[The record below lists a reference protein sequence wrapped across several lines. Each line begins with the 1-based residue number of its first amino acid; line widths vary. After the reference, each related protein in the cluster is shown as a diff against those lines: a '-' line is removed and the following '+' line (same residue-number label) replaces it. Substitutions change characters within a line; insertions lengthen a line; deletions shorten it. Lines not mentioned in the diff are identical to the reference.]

1 MITKECFI
9 QEIEEALRCDPEFLS
24 PPAKEY
30 FESLKVEG
38 TTEAAPDFTEN
49 GAKILKWM
57 QKNEQLFNNIFK
69 AKDIGEGLFI
79 SPKSASGSMR
89 KLLKDGFTI
98 KTGTNPVCYSLTD
111 YGRGYEVPV
120 VDKE

>member
-24 PPAKEY
+24 APAKEY
-30 FESLKVEG
+30 FESLKAESNV
-38 TTEAAPDFTEN
+38 TTIE
-49 GAKILKWM
+49 
-57 QKNEQLFNNIFK
+57 FNNVFK

-79 SPKSASGSMR
+79 SPKSVSGSMR
-89 KLLKDGFTI
+89 KLLKDGFVSKI
-98 KTGTNPVCYSLTD
+98 GTNPVCYSLTD
-111 YGRGYEVPV
+111 YGSGYEVPV

>member
-24 PPAKEY
+24 APAKEY
-30 FESLKVEG
+30 FESLKAESNV
-38 TTEAAPDFTEN
+38 TTIEFTEN
-49 GAKILKWM
+49 GAKILIWM
-57 QKNEQLFNNIFK
+57 QQNATSFNNVFK

-79 SPKSASGSMR
+79 SPKSVSGSMR
-89 KLLKDGFTI
+89 KLLKDGFVSKI
-98 KTGTNPVCYSLTD
+98 GTNPVCYSLTD
-111 YGRGYEVPV
+111 YGSGYEVPV